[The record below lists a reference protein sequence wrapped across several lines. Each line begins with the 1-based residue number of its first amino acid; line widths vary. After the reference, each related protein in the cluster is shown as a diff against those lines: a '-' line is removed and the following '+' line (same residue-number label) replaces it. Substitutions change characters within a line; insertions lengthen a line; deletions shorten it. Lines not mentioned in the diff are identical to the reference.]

1 MPSEKGGRADKA
13 GNEYEKDCIIFEFLK
28 IISEKNYSVTIEALG
43 DDEKGTDILVVRKDG
58 TIEHQQCKKRNA
70 SMEHW
75 RLSDLKE
82 KDILKNWRIQ
92 LERDSNRYVALVSPV
107 QCTFL
112 VDLHDRACNT
122 NGRPRDFYTYQI
134 EKSDQKF
141 KRFYEN
147 LCEEM
152 GIDWTSEY
160 GLAKSIDFL
169 KRMNAKHISEYAL
182 EESIQQGISYYFRT
196 NPTNVYDALLGYI
209 EKGNILGKE
218 ITILTLRELFVKK
231 NIEMR
236 LLDGD
241 KRIVP
246 QIDRLNR
253 EYRSYFRPLREGLI
267 GRYEFKECIDC
278 IREEQ
283 SFIISGNAGAGKSG
297 CTEAV
302 LDYCEKEN
310 IPYLAIKLDRRIP
323 QGSCEEWARKL
334 GFPGSISYSIDAV
347 SKNQTGVIILDQ
359 LDALRWTQANSSE
372 AIQIGIELINQVNY
386 INRDRKHKMIMVL
399 VCREYDLKNDNN
411 IKLLFQSRQDETEE
425 QKEQWKK
432 ISIKNFDDALVKEII
447 GEKYDSLITRTREI
461 LRIPGNLYIW
471 QHLSEGEN
479 YNDCTTTSNL
489 MDKWYRQICERSSTV
504 GVEERTVI
512 ETLDVIVDKLDK
524 TGRLYMPQK
533 SLKAE
538 PRGLNY
544 LVSAEMLYEDGKRIG
559 FVHQSIFDYFISRR
573 MMNQYQEDEPIETIV
588 GEKEKQTPGKR
599 YQIQMFLQNLLEYDS
614 ADFLSAGN
622 AMLESDQVRFYVKY
636 VFYEILGEI
645 AEPDK
650 RITEYVL
657 EKCEDDSTWDYFLN
671 EVLMGNCSYIR
682 LYRAHGILDDWF
694 SDKKRKSAVFQLLG
708 SISPYL
714 DKEDVELIQRHA
726 FKNEDDDKMFSR
738 CMLQEISQDTDD
750 FFELRMA
757 FYEQYPEWSQGL
769 YMDVKKVLERDET
782 RYIRLIAFWLR
793 HQIISE
799 GRRVY
804 YYEEELLEFESGV
817 KIQNG
822 MYVLEQLLPY
832 ISQESGW
839 EIKHSGWSND
849 EYHQNGLERA
859 AVEIVKKANS
869 VIIATEPERFWNI
882 YMPYMGKGYCI
893 FNEILLYSFQHL
905 PDSYSDQI
913 IQYLGSDLEKN
924 AFDYTSGEKD
934 QLAYAKKILK
944 NHIDSCSENT
954 LENFAETLVRFQSP
968 HAIERYQYRI
978 DQNKEKICEPVYW
991 SFWGELQYELLPYL
1005 PLDRLEKKYQDLY
1018 RVLKRRFEGIESFYI
1033 NGGSHSGN
1041 VSSPVAGKEIGIHQW
1056 KQIITNKKLIGTRR
1070 TRWKETEEGFTE
1082 SSLQAFAESFR
1093 YMVRTNPIET
1103 IEMVLNNQEAVL
1115 PVFGDTVYIGV
1126 TDSECI
1132 DMIQMETWERL
1143 FMEIPYNRTRDREIC
1158 FCRILEKVKNDQWP
1172 DWILNQLIYLS
1183 VLEKETTQDI
1193 IWRGAEKK
1201 DLQTLKT
1208 LALNSVRGRA
1218 LKAIGHLLWSRK
1230 ELLDRFRNV
1239 IDRAVTDSEAFI
1251 RMAAF
1256 EALWPAYNIDR
1267 EWAEV
1272 RILSIYESDVRM
1284 AGRRDS
1290 KGMFFRLYPKYRERI
1305 LQVIRNCLDTEE
1317 KELIQV
1323 GMYTVCEFYIQYN
1336 EFEDVL
1342 AHLED
1347 YSEEHWRALL
1357 HMAVLYL
1364 ENENW
1369 REKGKKV
1376 ILRCKQLYMDIEYPV
1391 GGIFDKERVDLK
1403 RDSDFLIEIMRS
1415 NIGRRTVYSFVRYLE
1430 KNACSLKDYAEIIIA
1445 LCENLLTEE
1454 LKENPKQ
1461 WGVANDLS
1469 KLIIA
1474 LYDET
1479 ANSGLEKDKHIA
1491 ERCLE
1496 LWDIMFEKQIGQVR
1510 NLSRELMER

>member
-70 SMEHW
+70 SMEYW

-82 KDILKNWRIQ
+82 KYILKNWRIQ

-112 VDLHDRACNT
+112 ADLHDRACNT

-246 QIDRLNR
+246 QIDRLNK

-267 GRYEFKECIDC
+267 ERYEFKECIDC

-334 GFPGSISYSIDAV
+334 GFSGSISYSIDAV

-372 AIQIGIELINQVNY
+372 AIQICIELINQVNY

-573 MMNQYQEDEPIETIV
+573 MMDQYQEGEPIETIV

-657 EKCEDDSTWDYFLN
+657 EKCEDEYVWEYFLN
-671 EVLMGNCSYIR
+671 HIFMGHRAYITILR
-682 LYRAHGILDDWF
+682 DNGILEKWF
-694 SDKKRKSAVFQLLG
+694 SDEKKKKRVFFLLN
-708 SISPYL
+708 SISPNLEEKDVAFIRKYAL
-714 DKEDVELIQRHA
+714 KNKEDDNEFSGCFFHEITQDSEEL
-726 FKNEDDDKMFSR
+726 
-738 CMLQEISQDTDD
+738 
-750 FFELRMA
+750 FELRMS
-757 FYEQYPEWSQGL
+757 FYEKYPEWSQGL
-769 YMDVKKVLERDET
+769 YLDMKSIAKKYEK
-782 RYIRLIAFWLR
+782 RLIKLIVFWLK
-793 HQIISE
+793 QKDIPKE
-799 GRRVY
+799 NNQY
-804 YYEEELLEFESGV
+804 KYEDFLEEQEDA
-817 KIQNG
+817 
-822 MYVLEQLLPY
+822 YVVDDGKYILEQLIPY
-832 ISQESGW
+832 IPRESGW
-839 EIKHSGWSND
+839 QIEYGDWSGA
-849 EYHQNGLERA
+849 YHYHNGLERA
-859 AVEIVKKANS
+859 AVKLIKKANEK
-869 VIIATEPERFWNI
+869 VIEEDPEYFWNC
-882 YMPYMGKGYCI
+882 YQPYMGKNYYV
-893 FNEILLYSFQHL
+893 FNEIILHGFKLL
-905 PDSYSDQI
+905 PVSYSEKI
-913 IQYLGSDLEKN
+913 LNYLISDLEN
-924 AFDYTSGEKD
+924 NIFDHTSGQKD
-934 QLAYAKKILK
+934 QLGCAKEIVKSHANACSGEQISEFASKTVAY
-944 NHIDSCSENT
+944 
-954 LENFAETLVRFQSP
+954 VSP
-968 HAIERYQYRI
+968 QAVDWYKRRIEYNR
-978 DQNKEKICEPVYW
+978 EKGHEPVYW
-991 SFWGELQYELLPYL
+991 SYWGELQYELLRCLPYEK
-1005 PLDRLEKKYQDLY
+1005 LEKKYQDLLQ
-1018 RVLKRRFEGIESFYI
+1018 VLERRTDEQRGRYT
-1033 NGGSHSGN
+1033 NGSSHAGT
-1041 VSSPVAGKEIGIHQW
+1041 VHSPVSGKKIGISQW
-1056 KQIITNKKLIGTRR
+1056 KQIITNKKITERR
-1070 TRWKETEEGFTE
+1070 HSHWIETEDGFIE
-1082 SSLQAFAESFR
+1082 SS
-1093 YMVRTNPIET
+1093 
-1103 IEMVLNNQEAVL
+1103 IEMFATAFESAVSVRPEDMMQMALENKKTIRIEYIESLYSGIAISKKINNIPQSLLEEL
-1115 PVFGDTVYIGV
+1115 F
-1126 TDSECI
+1126 
-1132 DMIQMETWERL
+1132 ET
-1143 FMEIPYNRTRDREIC
+1143 FPCNYNRERAVY
-1158 FCRILEKVKNDQWP
+1158 FCEILESKKDVSWSEQIIEK
-1172 DWILNQLIYLS
+1172 LNHIAMDGKQLDINI
-1183 VLEKETTQDI
+1183 EKE
-1193 IWRGAEKK
+1193 EVK
-1201 DLQTLKT
+1201 DAKSLRSK
-1208 LALNSVRGRA
+1208 AFSSIYGHVSR
-1218 LKAIGHLLWSRK
+1218 AIGHLLWENRK
-1230 ELLDRFRNV
+1230 VFDKV
-1239 IDRAVTDSEAFI
+1239 KDTID
-1251 RMAAF
+1251 RMAADEDPVVRMASF
-1256 EALWPAYNIDR
+1256 YALLPCYNIDR
-1267 EWAEV
+1267 EWASG
-1272 RILSIYESDVRM
+1272 RILNVYESDARM
-1284 AGRRDS
+1284 AVQYDTRD
-1290 KGMFFRLYPKYRERI
+1290 MLFRLYKGYQSRV
-1305 LQVIRNCLDTEE
+1305 LNLALNFWKSEE
-1317 KELIQV
+1317 KEIVHV
-1323 GMYTVCEFYIQYN
+1323 GGYTMCDLYMNYG
-1336 EFEDVL
+1336 EFEDIL
-1342 AHLED
+1342 NHPD
-1347 YSEEHWRALL
+1347 QYSEEQCKAIM
-1357 HMAVLYL
+1357 HMAIVYL
-1364 ENENW
+1364 KGECH
-1369 REKGKKV
+1369 EKSKSL
-1376 ILRCKQLYMDIEYPV
+1376 ILKYKSIKTEEEYPL
-1391 GGIFDKERVDLK
+1391 GEIFDKERIDLK
-1403 RDSDFLIEIMRS
+1403 KDAEFLIEIMKS
-1415 NIGRRTVYSFVRYLE
+1415 HIGKRTVYCFTQFLE
-1430 KNACSLKDYAEIIIA
+1430 ESAYSLKDYAEVIIT
-1445 LCENLLTEE
+1445 LCENVLHADLTPHE
-1454 LKENPKQ
+1454 KR
-1461 WGVANDLS
+1461 WGVASDIS

-1479 ANSGLEKDKHIA
+1479 AHTGLARDKQVAEK
-1491 ERCLE
+1491 CLE